1 MASGG
6 TIFQNIP
13 RYLTGITAIA
23 LCLFFL
29 GKENSPPV
37 FLALIFFS
45 LICATDTFFTKIPNV
60 INLALIVGGFSYNFL
75 TSGAPGLLT
84 AFLGLLLGLSLLIIP
99 YAMGGMGA
107 GDVKALAALGSLL
120 GPAVTFQVFLYTGLI
135 GGVMAI
141 LHYAF
146 NRNLLEKVRQGFN
159 ALLAF
164 ALTSEASFLRPS
176 SEKVEK
182 LRFPYAAAITFG
194 FIAQQHWGA
203 LI

>member
-1 MASGG
+1 MASDK
-6 TIFQNIP
+6 TINQNIP

-29 GKENSPPV
+29 GKESSPPV
-37 FLALIFFS
+37 LLALIFFT
-45 LICATDTFFTKIPNV
+45 LICATDTFFTKIPNL
-60 INLALIVGGFSYNFL
+60 INLALVIGGFSYNFL
-75 TSGAPGLLT
+75 TTGTAGLLT
-84 AFLGLLLGLSLLIIP
+84 ALLGMFLGFSLLIIP

-107 GDVKALAALGSLL
+107 GDVKALAALGALL

-141 LHYAF
+141 LQYAF
-146 NRNLLEKVRQGFN
+146 NRNLVEKCRQGLN
-159 ALLAF
+159 ALWAF
-164 ALTSEASFLRPS
+164 ALTSEAGFLKPS
-176 SEKVEK
+176 AGKTEQ